1 MNEQPKPNKKPFFYY
16 AMIAMLILML
26 LNAFVFPSLMTPR
39 VTEVSYDKFLDM
51 LSGGQVTVVELQ
63 ENERELY
70 FKAADENGA
79 ERIYSTGVFP
89 DADLQKRLS
98 ESGVTF
104 SAVAPQENST
114 LMNFLFTWIFPTLIL
129 ILPMVLL
136 WRMMQK
142 RMGDGSN
149 MMSFGMGKSNAKM
162 YVAAQTGKTFAD
174 VAGQEEAKEALEEIV
189 DFLHNPDKYR
199 SVGAVMPKGVLLV
212 GPPGTGKTLLA
223 KAVAGEANVPFF
235 SIAGSEFVEMFVGQG
250 AARVRDLFKQA
261 KEKAPCIVFI
271 DEIDTIGKKRDGSGI
286 AGNDEREQT
295 LNQLLSE
302 MDGFDGSSGVVIL
315 AATNRPETLDKALLR
330 PGRFDRRIGFRDVK
344 IEKDRML
351 VNGMPVKLRGACR
364 HDIHPTLGRTTTA
377 ELDSL
382 DVILFKRSN
391 MNFVRT
397 SHYPPTERFLE
408 YCDRY
413 GIYVE
418 SETAVCFVDTYR
430 QKNYAPG
437 KTQDSAE
444 FTPRYLSQCREMVK
458 SFRSHPSILFWSIGN
473 ESVYGTNF
481 QQCWDWVKATDK
493 TRPVIFSYPG
503 SVGEKKPVYDILSMH
518 YQDVNG
524 NLNQW
529 NRSTHGFQ
537 GEGIPA
543 LFDEWAHPACYTY
556 ATLQEDPNIREFWG
570 HSIERM
576 WSGLFDAPGGL
587 GGAIWGYVDETF
599 MLPEPK
605 VGTAFWKEFAR
616 TAKPEDYQGKC
627 VGYGEWGIVDV
638 WRREKPEFW
647 ATKKAYSP
655 VRLMTTEV
663 ASFLSGQ
670 RLLLPLYNRFDHTDL
685 DEIKIRYTYKGVEKE
700 LPAPSIAPHQKGL
713 LVIPAEAWEEGEL
726 LSICFYTATG
736 ELLDAEQV
744 SLGSDYHVRL
754 ADSEASPVN
763 GVLQVEETAGMMTI
777 KGDGF
782 EIPFSKETGLI
793 SNATSKGQ
801 VIIEKGPFLH
811 LDINLNH
818 LTGAEVRKSARKFL
832 TSDSD
837 WKKQSLTYTRKEG
850 AVEVALSGFYQDV
863 QTDILIRISPAG
875 EMNVSYVVAGQPNGY
890 LRETGLSF
898 YLPERLDYLQWERKG
913 MWSCYPEGA
922 FAGNTGETS
931 LYNPKQV
938 RYGENPAQPW
948 SADTHNYYYWAD
960 AGANCDCPLTQMAK
974 GMKENIYRYTLSATG
989 VKAGLTVCSPDAS
1002 LACRTS
1008 KRGDGQLMLYINNR
1022 WDYPEIAWGNY
1033 CKTLEAV
1040 PCYGEMKIRF

>member
-1 MNEQPKPNKKPFFYY
+1 MKQIKIILFAFGCSLLLSGTKAFAQVERLPDEASYPVLQELAGVETPAVLLSGTWQFQYSPDSKWDKIQVPGEPAMQGYAIEHDKPFTYRKSFTVPADYAGKHTILRFDGVYSHARLFVNGTFVREHHGGFTRWETDVTPFVRPGKKNEIRLEVTDRLDDISYASGYAHHPIGGILRDVTLFALPETCLYDFYAETHLDAAYEDAVLKIGYSSPVAGGAEVAYTLTEPSGRRYPLVQSRFPLEEGGNMNELPVKNPLKWDAEHPNLYTLT
-16 AMIAMLILML
+16 I
-26 LNAFVFPSLMTPR
+26 T
-39 VTEVSYDKFLDM
+39 
-51 LSGGQVTVVELQ
+51 LS
-63 ENERELY
+63 
-70 FKAADENGA
+70 K
-79 ERIYSTGVFP
+79 
-89 DADLQKRLS
+89 
-98 ESGVTF
+98 
-104 SAVAPQENST
+104 
-114 LMNFLFTWIFPTLIL
+114 
-129 ILPMVLL
+129 
-136 WRMMQK
+136 
-142 RMGDGSN
+142 DG
-149 MMSFGMGKSNAKM
+149 
-162 YVAAQTGKTFAD
+162 
-174 VAGQEEAKEALEEIV
+174 KEI
-189 DFLHNPDKYR
+189 
-199 SVGAVMPKGVLLV
+199 
-212 GPPGTGKTLLA
+212 
-223 KAVAGEANVPFF
+223 
-235 SIAGSEFVEMFVGQG
+235 
-250 AARVRDLFKQA
+250 
-261 KEKAPCIVFI
+261 
-271 DEIDTIGKKRDGSGI
+271 
-286 AGNDEREQT
+286 
-295 LNQLLSE
+295 
-302 MDGFDGSSGVVIL
+302 
-315 AATNRPETLDKALLR
+315 
-330 PGRFDRRIGFRDVK
+330 GRFDRRIGFRDVK

>member
-1 MNEQPKPNKKPFFYY
+1 MKQIKTILFAFGCSLLLSGTKAFAQVERLPDEASYPVLQELAGVETPAVLLSGTWQFRYSPDSKWDKIQVPGEPAMQGYAIEHDKPFTYRKSFTVPADYAGKHTILRFDGVYSYARLFVNDTFVREHHGGFTRWETDVTPFVRPGKKNEIRLEVTDRLDDISYASGYAHHPIGGILRDVTLFALPETCLYDFYAETHLDAAYEDAVLKIGYSSPVAGGAEVAYTLTDPSGRRYPLAQSRFPLEEGGNMNELPVKNPLKWDAEHPNLYTLT
-16 AMIAMLILML
+16 I
-26 LNAFVFPSLMTPR
+26 T
-39 VTEVSYDKFLDM
+39 
-51 LSGGQVTVVELQ
+51 LS
-63 ENERELY
+63 
-70 FKAADENGA
+70 K
-79 ERIYSTGVFP
+79 
-89 DADLQKRLS
+89 
-98 ESGVTF
+98 
-104 SAVAPQENST
+104 
-114 LMNFLFTWIFPTLIL
+114 
-129 ILPMVLL
+129 
-136 WRMMQK
+136 
-142 RMGDGSN
+142 DG
-149 MMSFGMGKSNAKM
+149 
-162 YVAAQTGKTFAD
+162 
-174 VAGQEEAKEALEEIV
+174 KEI
-189 DFLHNPDKYR
+189 
-199 SVGAVMPKGVLLV
+199 
-212 GPPGTGKTLLA
+212 
-223 KAVAGEANVPFF
+223 
-235 SIAGSEFVEMFVGQG
+235 
-250 AARVRDLFKQA
+250 
-261 KEKAPCIVFI
+261 
-271 DEIDTIGKKRDGSGI
+271 
-286 AGNDEREQT
+286 
-295 LNQLLSE
+295 
-302 MDGFDGSSGVVIL
+302 
-315 AATNRPETLDKALLR
+315 
-330 PGRFDRRIGFRDVK
+330 GRFDRRIGFRDVK
-344 IEKDRML
+344 IETDRML

-960 AGANCDCPLTQMAK
+960 AGANCDRPLTQMAK

>member
-1 MNEQPKPNKKPFFYY
+1 MKQIKIILFAFGCSLLLSGTKAFAQVERLPDEASYPVLQELAGVETPAVLLSGTWQFRYSPDSKWDKIQVPGEPAMQGYAIEHDKPFTYRKSFTVPADYAGKHTILRFDGVYSHARLFVNGTFVREHHGGFTRWETDVTPFVRPGKKNEIRLEVTDRLDDISYASGYAHHPIGGILRDVTLFALPETCLYDFYAETHLDAAYEDAVLKIGYSSPVAGGAEVAYTLTDPSGRRYPLAQSRFPLEEGGNMNELPVKNPLKWDAEHPNLYTLT
-16 AMIAMLILML
+16 I
-26 LNAFVFPSLMTPR
+26 T
-39 VTEVSYDKFLDM
+39 
-51 LSGGQVTVVELQ
+51 LS
-63 ENERELY
+63 
-70 FKAADENGA
+70 K
-79 ERIYSTGVFP
+79 
-89 DADLQKRLS
+89 
-98 ESGVTF
+98 
-104 SAVAPQENST
+104 
-114 LMNFLFTWIFPTLIL
+114 
-129 ILPMVLL
+129 
-136 WRMMQK
+136 
-142 RMGDGSN
+142 DG
-149 MMSFGMGKSNAKM
+149 
-162 YVAAQTGKTFAD
+162 
-174 VAGQEEAKEALEEIV
+174 KEI
-189 DFLHNPDKYR
+189 
-199 SVGAVMPKGVLLV
+199 
-212 GPPGTGKTLLA
+212 
-223 KAVAGEANVPFF
+223 
-235 SIAGSEFVEMFVGQG
+235 
-250 AARVRDLFKQA
+250 
-261 KEKAPCIVFI
+261 
-271 DEIDTIGKKRDGSGI
+271 
-286 AGNDEREQT
+286 
-295 LNQLLSE
+295 
-302 MDGFDGSSGVVIL
+302 
-315 AATNRPETLDKALLR
+315 
-330 PGRFDRRIGFRDVK
+330 GRFDRRIGFRDVK

-529 NRSTHGFQ
+529 NRSTRGFQ

-570 HSIERM
+570 HSIEKM
-576 WSGLFDAPGGL
+576 WSGLFEAPGGL

-850 AVEVALSGFYQDV
+850 TVEVALSGFYQDV

-875 EMNVSYVVAGQPNGY
+875 EMNVSYVVVGQPNGY

-931 LYNPKQV
+931 LYNPKQ
-938 RYGENPAQPW
+938 ENLAQPW
-948 SADTHNYYYWAD
+948 LAVTHNYTI
-960 AGANCDCPLTQMAK
+960 GRMPVQ
-974 GMKENIYRYTLSATG
+974 
-989 VKAGLTVCSPDAS
+989 TVTV
-1002 LACRTS
+1002 R
-1008 KRGDGQLMLYINNR
+1008 
-1022 WDYPEIAWGNY
+1022 
-1033 CKTLEAV
+1033 
-1040 PCYGEMKIRF
+1040 

>member
-1 MNEQPKPNKKPFFYY
+1 MKQIKTILFAFGCSLLLSGTKAFAQVERLPDEASYPVLQELAGVETPAVLLSGTWQFRYSPDSKWDKIQVPGEPAMQGYAIEHDKPFTYRKSFTVPADYAGKHTILRFDGVYSYARLFVNDTFVREHHGGFTRWETDVTPFVRPGKKNEIRLEVTDRLDDISYASGYAHHPIGGILRDVTLFTLPETCLYDFYAETHLDAAYEDAVLKIGYSSPVAGGAEVAYTLTDPSGRRYPLAQSRFPLEEGGNMNELPVKNPLKWDAEHPNLYTLT
-16 AMIAMLILML
+16 I
-26 LNAFVFPSLMTPR
+26 T
-39 VTEVSYDKFLDM
+39 
-51 LSGGQVTVVELQ
+51 LS
-63 ENERELY
+63 
-70 FKAADENGA
+70 K
-79 ERIYSTGVFP
+79 
-89 DADLQKRLS
+89 
-98 ESGVTF
+98 
-104 SAVAPQENST
+104 
-114 LMNFLFTWIFPTLIL
+114 
-129 ILPMVLL
+129 
-136 WRMMQK
+136 
-142 RMGDGSN
+142 DG
-149 MMSFGMGKSNAKM
+149 
-162 YVAAQTGKTFAD
+162 
-174 VAGQEEAKEALEEIV
+174 KEI
-189 DFLHNPDKYR
+189 
-199 SVGAVMPKGVLLV
+199 
-212 GPPGTGKTLLA
+212 
-223 KAVAGEANVPFF
+223 
-235 SIAGSEFVEMFVGQG
+235 
-250 AARVRDLFKQA
+250 
-261 KEKAPCIVFI
+261 
-271 DEIDTIGKKRDGSGI
+271 
-286 AGNDEREQT
+286 
-295 LNQLLSE
+295 
-302 MDGFDGSSGVVIL
+302 
-315 AATNRPETLDKALLR
+315 
-330 PGRFDRRIGFRDVK
+330 GRFDRRIGFRDVK

-960 AGANCDCPLTQMAK
+960 AGANCDRPLTQMAK

>member
-1 MNEQPKPNKKPFFYY
+1 MKQIKTILFAFGCSFLLSGTKAFAQIERLPDEASYPVLQELAGVETPAVLLSGTWQFRYSPDSKWDKIQVPGEPAMQGYAIEHDKPFTYRKSFTVPADYAGKHTILRFDGVYSYARLFVNDTFVREHHGGFTRWDTDVTPFVRPGKKNEIRLEVTDRLDDISYASGYAHHPIGGILRDVTLFALPETCLYDFYAETHLDAAYEDAVLKIGYSSPVVGGAEVAYTLADPSGRRYPLAQSRFPLKEGGNMNELPVKNPLKWDAEHPNLYT
-16 AMIAMLILML
+16 L
-26 LNAFVFPSLMTPR
+26 T
-39 VTEVSYDKFLDM
+39 VT
-51 LSGGQVTVVELQ
+51 LS
-63 ENERELY
+63 
-70 FKAADENGA
+70 K
-79 ERIYSTGVFP
+79 
-89 DADLQKRLS
+89 
-98 ESGVTF
+98 
-104 SAVAPQENST
+104 
-114 LMNFLFTWIFPTLIL
+114 
-129 ILPMVLL
+129 
-136 WRMMQK
+136 
-142 RMGDGSN
+142 DG
-149 MMSFGMGKSNAKM
+149 
-162 YVAAQTGKTFAD
+162 
-174 VAGQEEAKEALEEIV
+174 KEI
-189 DFLHNPDKYR
+189 
-199 SVGAVMPKGVLLV
+199 
-212 GPPGTGKTLLA
+212 
-223 KAVAGEANVPFF
+223 
-235 SIAGSEFVEMFVGQG
+235 
-250 AARVRDLFKQA
+250 
-261 KEKAPCIVFI
+261 
-271 DEIDTIGKKRDGSGI
+271 
-286 AGNDEREQT
+286 
-295 LNQLLSE
+295 
-302 MDGFDGSSGVVIL
+302 
-315 AATNRPETLDKALLR
+315 
-330 PGRFDRRIGFRDVK
+330 GRFDRRIGFRDVK

-793 SNATSKGQ
+793 CNATSKGQ

-989 VKAGLTVCSPDAS
+989 GGAGLTVCSSDAS

-1033 CKTLEAV
+1033 CKTLEVV

>member
-1 MNEQPKPNKKPFFYY
+1 MKQIKIILFAFGCSLLLSGTKAFAQIERLPDEASYPVLQELAGVETPAVLLSGTWQFRYSPDSKWDKIQVPGEPAMQGYAIEHDKPFTYRKSFTVPVDYAGKHTILRFDGVYSHARLFVNGTFVREHHGGFTRWDTDVTPFVRPGKKNEIRLEVTDRLDDISYASGYAHHPIGGILRDVTLFALPETCLYDFYAETHLDAAYEDAVLKIGYSSPVAGGAEVAYTLTEPSGRHYLLAQSRFPLEEGGNMNELPVKNPLKWDAEHPNLYT
-16 AMIAMLILML
+16 L
-26 LNAFVFPSLMTPR
+26 T
-39 VTEVSYDKFLDM
+39 VT
-51 LSGGQVTVVELQ
+51 LS
-63 ENERELY
+63 
-70 FKAADENGA
+70 K
-79 ERIYSTGVFP
+79 
-89 DADLQKRLS
+89 
-98 ESGVTF
+98 
-104 SAVAPQENST
+104 
-114 LMNFLFTWIFPTLIL
+114 
-129 ILPMVLL
+129 
-136 WRMMQK
+136 
-142 RMGDGSN
+142 DG
-149 MMSFGMGKSNAKM
+149 
-162 YVAAQTGKTFAD
+162 
-174 VAGQEEAKEALEEIV
+174 KEI
-189 DFLHNPDKYR
+189 
-199 SVGAVMPKGVLLV
+199 
-212 GPPGTGKTLLA
+212 
-223 KAVAGEANVPFF
+223 
-235 SIAGSEFVEMFVGQG
+235 
-250 AARVRDLFKQA
+250 
-261 KEKAPCIVFI
+261 
-271 DEIDTIGKKRDGSGI
+271 
-286 AGNDEREQT
+286 
-295 LNQLLSE
+295 
-302 MDGFDGSSGVVIL
+302 
-315 AATNRPETLDKALLR
+315 
-330 PGRFDRRIGFRDVK
+330 GRFDRRIGFRDVK

-503 SVGEKKPVYDILSMH
+503 SVGEKEPVYDILSMH

-529 NRSTHGFQ
+529 NRSTRGFQ

-763 GVLQVEETAGMMTI
+763 GVLLVEETVGMMTI

-793 SNATSKGQ
+793 CNATSKGQ

-960 AGANCDCPLTQMAK
+960 AGANCDRPLTQMAK

-989 VKAGLTVCSPDAS
+989 GGAGLTVCSSDAS

-1033 CKTLEAV
+1033 CKTLEVV
-1040 PCYGEMKIRF
+1040 PYYGEMKIRF

>member
-1 MNEQPKPNKKPFFYY
+1 MKPPVLQELAGVETPAVLLSGTWQFRYSPDSKWDKIQVPGEPAMQGYAIEHDKPFTYRKSFTVPADYAGKHTILRFDGVYSYARLFVNDTFVREHHGGFTRWDTDVPPFVRPGKKNEIRLEVTDRLDDISYASGYAHHPIGGILRDVTLFALPETCLYDFYAETHLDAAYEDAVLKIGYSSPVVGGAEVAYTLADPSGRRYPLAQSRFPLKEGGNMNELPVKNPLKWDAEHPNLYT
-16 AMIAMLILML
+16 L
-26 LNAFVFPSLMTPR
+26 T
-39 VTEVSYDKFLDM
+39 VT
-51 LSGGQVTVVELQ
+51 LS
-63 ENERELY
+63 
-70 FKAADENGA
+70 K
-79 ERIYSTGVFP
+79 
-89 DADLQKRLS
+89 
-98 ESGVTF
+98 
-104 SAVAPQENST
+104 
-114 LMNFLFTWIFPTLIL
+114 
-129 ILPMVLL
+129 
-136 WRMMQK
+136 
-142 RMGDGSN
+142 DG
-149 MMSFGMGKSNAKM
+149 
-162 YVAAQTGKTFAD
+162 
-174 VAGQEEAKEALEEIV
+174 KEI
-189 DFLHNPDKYR
+189 
-199 SVGAVMPKGVLLV
+199 
-212 GPPGTGKTLLA
+212 
-223 KAVAGEANVPFF
+223 
-235 SIAGSEFVEMFVGQG
+235 
-250 AARVRDLFKQA
+250 
-261 KEKAPCIVFI
+261 
-271 DEIDTIGKKRDGSGI
+271 
-286 AGNDEREQT
+286 
-295 LNQLLSE
+295 
-302 MDGFDGSSGVVIL
+302 
-315 AATNRPETLDKALLR
+315 
-330 PGRFDRRIGFRDVK
+330 GRFDRRIGFRDVK

-503 SVGEKKPVYDILSMH
+503 SVGEKEPVYDILSMH

-616 TAKPEDYQGKC
+616 TAKPEDYPGKC

-655 VRLMTTEV
+655 VRLRTTEV

-670 RLLLPLYNRFDHTDL
+670 RLLLPLYNCFDHTDL

-763 GVLQVEETAGMMTI
+763 GVLLVEETAGMMTI

-793 SNATSKGQ
+793 CNATSKGQ

-948 SADTHNYYYWAD
+948 LADTHNYYYWAD
-960 AGANCDCPLTQMAK
+960 AGTNCDRPLTQMAK

-989 VKAGLTVCSPDAS
+989 GGAGLTELCQNCLVPALDAGS
-1002 LACRTS
+1002 Q
-1008 KRGDGQLMLYINNR
+1008 KNR
-1022 WDYPEIAWGNY
+1022 PY
-1033 CKTLEAV
+1033 
-1040 PCYGEMKIRF
+1040 

>member
-1 MNEQPKPNKKPFFYY
+1 MKQIKTILFAFGCSFLLSGTKAFAQVERLPDEASYPVLQELAGVETPAVLLSGTWQFRYSPDSKWDKIQVPGEPAMQGYAIEHDKPFTYRKSFTVPADYAGKHTILRFDGVYSHARLFVNGTFVREHHGGFTRWDTDVTPFVRPGKKNEIRLEVTDRLDDISYASGYAHHPIGGILRDVTLFALPETCLYDFYAETHLDAAYEDAVLKIGYSSPVVGGAEVAYTLADPSGRRYPLAQSRFPLKEGGNMNELPVKNPLKWDAEHPNLYT
-16 AMIAMLILML
+16 L
-26 LNAFVFPSLMTPR
+26 T
-39 VTEVSYDKFLDM
+39 VT
-51 LSGGQVTVVELQ
+51 LS
-63 ENERELY
+63 
-70 FKAADENGA
+70 K
-79 ERIYSTGVFP
+79 
-89 DADLQKRLS
+89 
-98 ESGVTF
+98 
-104 SAVAPQENST
+104 
-114 LMNFLFTWIFPTLIL
+114 
-129 ILPMVLL
+129 
-136 WRMMQK
+136 
-142 RMGDGSN
+142 DG
-149 MMSFGMGKSNAKM
+149 
-162 YVAAQTGKTFAD
+162 
-174 VAGQEEAKEALEEIV
+174 KEI
-189 DFLHNPDKYR
+189 
-199 SVGAVMPKGVLLV
+199 
-212 GPPGTGKTLLA
+212 
-223 KAVAGEANVPFF
+223 
-235 SIAGSEFVEMFVGQG
+235 
-250 AARVRDLFKQA
+250 
-261 KEKAPCIVFI
+261 
-271 DEIDTIGKKRDGSGI
+271 
-286 AGNDEREQT
+286 
-295 LNQLLSE
+295 
-302 MDGFDGSSGVVIL
+302 
-315 AATNRPETLDKALLR
+315 
-330 PGRFDRRIGFRDVK
+330 GRFDRRIGFRDVK

-437 KTQDSAE
+437 KTQDSAG

-503 SVGEKKPVYDILSMH
+503 SVGEKEPVYDILSMH

-529 NRSTHGFQ
+529 NRSTRGFQ

-663 ASFLSGQ
+663 PSFLSGQ
-670 RLLLPLYNRFDHTDL
+670 RLLLPVYNRFDHTDL
-685 DEIKIRYTYKGVEKE
+685 NEIKIRYTYKGVEKE

-931 LYNPKQV
+931 L
-938 RYGENPAQPW
+938 
-948 SADTHNYYYWAD
+948 
-960 AGANCDCPLTQMAK
+960 
-974 GMKENIYRYTLSATG
+974 
-989 VKAGLTVCSPDAS
+989 
-1002 LACRTS
+1002 
-1008 KRGDGQLMLYINNR
+1008 
-1022 WDYPEIAWGNY
+1022 
-1033 CKTLEAV
+1033 
-1040 PCYGEMKIRF
+1040 

>member
-1 MNEQPKPNKKPFFYY
+1 MKQIKTILFAFGCSLLLSGTKAFAQIERLPDEASYPVLQELAGVETPAVLLSGTWQFRYSPDSKWDKIQVPGEPAMQGYAIEHDKPFTYRKSFTVPADYAGKHTILRFDGVYSYARLFVNGTFVREHHGGFTRWETDVTPFVRPGKKNEIRLEVTDRLDDISYASGYAHHPIGGILRDVTLFALPETCLYDFYAETHLDAAYEDAVLKIGYSSPVAGGAEVAYTLTEPSGRRYPLAQSRFSLEEGGNMNELPVKNPLKWDAEHPNLYTLT
-16 AMIAMLILML
+16 I
-26 LNAFVFPSLMTPR
+26 T
-39 VTEVSYDKFLDM
+39 
-51 LSGGQVTVVELQ
+51 LS
-63 ENERELY
+63 
-70 FKAADENGA
+70 K
-79 ERIYSTGVFP
+79 
-89 DADLQKRLS
+89 
-98 ESGVTF
+98 
-104 SAVAPQENST
+104 
-114 LMNFLFTWIFPTLIL
+114 
-129 ILPMVLL
+129 
-136 WRMMQK
+136 
-142 RMGDGSN
+142 DG
-149 MMSFGMGKSNAKM
+149 
-162 YVAAQTGKTFAD
+162 
-174 VAGQEEAKEALEEIV
+174 KEI
-189 DFLHNPDKYR
+189 
-199 SVGAVMPKGVLLV
+199 
-212 GPPGTGKTLLA
+212 
-223 KAVAGEANVPFF
+223 
-235 SIAGSEFVEMFVGQG
+235 
-250 AARVRDLFKQA
+250 
-261 KEKAPCIVFI
+261 
-271 DEIDTIGKKRDGSGI
+271 
-286 AGNDEREQT
+286 
-295 LNQLLSE
+295 
-302 MDGFDGSSGVVIL
+302 
-315 AATNRPETLDKALLR
+315 
-330 PGRFDRRIGFRDVK
+330 GRFDRRIGFRDVK

-763 GVLQVEETAGMMTI
+763 GVLLVEETAGMMTI

-793 SNATSKGQ
+793 CNATSKGQ

-850 AVEVALSGFYQDV
+850 TVEVALSGFYQDV
-863 QTDILIRISPAG
+863 QIDILIRISPAG

-960 AGANCDCPLTQMAK
+960 AGANCDRPLTQMAK

-989 VKAGLTVCSPDAS
+989 GGAGLTVCSPDAS

>member
-1 MNEQPKPNKKPFFYY
+1 MKQIKTILFAFGCSFLLSGTKAFAQIERLPDEASYPVLQELAGVETPAVLLSGTWQFQYSPDSKWDKIQVPGEPAMQGYAIEHDKPFTYRKSFTVPADYAGKHTILRFDGVYSYARLFVNDTFVREHHGGFTRWETDVTPFVRPGKKNEIRLEVTDRLDDISYASGYAHHPIGGILRDVTLFALPETCLYDFYAETHLDAAYEDAVLKIGYSSPVAGGAEVAYTLTEPSGRRYPLVQSRFPLEEGGNMNELPVKNPLKWDAEHPNLYTLT
-16 AMIAMLILML
+16 I
-26 LNAFVFPSLMTPR
+26 T
-39 VTEVSYDKFLDM
+39 
-51 LSGGQVTVVELQ
+51 LS
-63 ENERELY
+63 
-70 FKAADENGA
+70 K
-79 ERIYSTGVFP
+79 
-89 DADLQKRLS
+89 
-98 ESGVTF
+98 
-104 SAVAPQENST
+104 
-114 LMNFLFTWIFPTLIL
+114 
-129 ILPMVLL
+129 
-136 WRMMQK
+136 
-142 RMGDGSN
+142 DG
-149 MMSFGMGKSNAKM
+149 
-162 YVAAQTGKTFAD
+162 
-174 VAGQEEAKEALEEIV
+174 KEI
-189 DFLHNPDKYR
+189 
-199 SVGAVMPKGVLLV
+199 
-212 GPPGTGKTLLA
+212 
-223 KAVAGEANVPFF
+223 
-235 SIAGSEFVEMFVGQG
+235 
-250 AARVRDLFKQA
+250 
-261 KEKAPCIVFI
+261 
-271 DEIDTIGKKRDGSGI
+271 
-286 AGNDEREQT
+286 
-295 LNQLLSE
+295 
-302 MDGFDGSSGVVIL
+302 
-315 AATNRPETLDKALLR
+315 
-330 PGRFDRRIGFRDVK
+330 GRFDRRIGFRDVK

-989 VKAGLTVCSPDAS
+989 GGAGLTVCSPDAS

>member
-1 MNEQPKPNKKPFFYY
+1 MKQIKIILFAFGCSLLLSGTKAFAQIERLPDEASYPVLQELAGVETPAVLLSGTWQFQYSPDSKWDKIQVPGEPAMQGYAIEHDKPFTYRKSFTVPADYAGKHTILRFDGVYSHARLFVNGTFVREHHGGFTRWETDVTPFVRPGKKNEIRLEVTDRLDDISYASGYAHHPIGGILRDVTLFALPETCLYDFYAETHLDAAYEDAVLKIGYSSPVAGGAEVAYTLTEPSGRRYPLVQSRFPLEEGGNMNELPVKNPLKWDAEHPNLYTLT
-16 AMIAMLILML
+16 I
-26 LNAFVFPSLMTPR
+26 T
-39 VTEVSYDKFLDM
+39 
-51 LSGGQVTVVELQ
+51 LS
-63 ENERELY
+63 
-70 FKAADENGA
+70 K
-79 ERIYSTGVFP
+79 
-89 DADLQKRLS
+89 
-98 ESGVTF
+98 
-104 SAVAPQENST
+104 
-114 LMNFLFTWIFPTLIL
+114 
-129 ILPMVLL
+129 
-136 WRMMQK
+136 
-142 RMGDGSN
+142 DG
-149 MMSFGMGKSNAKM
+149 
-162 YVAAQTGKTFAD
+162 
-174 VAGQEEAKEALEEIV
+174 KEI
-189 DFLHNPDKYR
+189 
-199 SVGAVMPKGVLLV
+199 
-212 GPPGTGKTLLA
+212 
-223 KAVAGEANVPFF
+223 
-235 SIAGSEFVEMFVGQG
+235 
-250 AARVRDLFKQA
+250 
-261 KEKAPCIVFI
+261 
-271 DEIDTIGKKRDGSGI
+271 
-286 AGNDEREQT
+286 
-295 LNQLLSE
+295 
-302 MDGFDGSSGVVIL
+302 
-315 AATNRPETLDKALLR
+315 
-330 PGRFDRRIGFRDVK
+330 GRFDRRIGFRDVK

-670 RLLLPLYNRFDHTDL
+670 RLLLPVYNRFDHTDL
-685 DEIKIRYTYKGVEKE
+685 NEIEARYIYKGEEKKLS
-700 LPAPSIAPHQKGL
+700 LPSVAPHQKGL
-713 LVIPAEAWEEGEL
+713 LTIPAEAWNANEPL
-726 LSICFYTATG
+726 LVSFYTATG
-736 ELLDAEQV
+736 ELIDREQVRLGNEPVHLLDARREQP
-744 SLGSDYHVRL
+744 LD
-754 ADSEASPVN
+754 
-763 GVLQVEETAGMMTI
+763 VEETAELICI
-777 KGDGF
+777 KGTDF

-793 SNATSKGQ
+793 CNATSKGQ
-801 VIIEKGPFLH
+801 VVIEKGPFLH

-948 SADTHNYYYWAD
+948 SSDTHNYYYWAD
-960 AGANCDCPLTQMAK
+960 AGANCTRPLTQMAK
-974 GMKENIYRYTLSATG
+974 GMKENIYRYTLSAAG
-989 VKAGLTVCSPDAS
+989 EKEGLTVSSPDAS
-1002 LACRTS
+1002 LACRAS
-1008 KRGDGQLMLYINNR
+1008 KKGDGQLMLYINNR

>member
-1 MNEQPKPNKKPFFYY
+1 MKQIKTILFAFGCSFLLSGTKAFAQIERLPDEASYPVLQELAGVETPAVLLSGTWQFQYSPDSKWDKIQVPGEPAMQGYAIEHDKPFTYRKSFTVPADYAGKHTILRFDGVYSHARLFVNGTFVREHHGGFTRWETDVTPFVRPGKKNEIRLEVTDRLDDISYASGYAHHPIGGILRDVTLFALPETCLYDFYAETHLDAAYEDAVLKIGYSSPVAGGAEVAYTLTEPSGRRYPLVQSRFPLEEGGNMNELPVKNPLKWDAEHPNLYTLT
-16 AMIAMLILML
+16 I
-26 LNAFVFPSLMTPR
+26 T
-39 VTEVSYDKFLDM
+39 
-51 LSGGQVTVVELQ
+51 LS
-63 ENERELY
+63 
-70 FKAADENGA
+70 K
-79 ERIYSTGVFP
+79 
-89 DADLQKRLS
+89 
-98 ESGVTF
+98 
-104 SAVAPQENST
+104 
-114 LMNFLFTWIFPTLIL
+114 
-129 ILPMVLL
+129 
-136 WRMMQK
+136 
-142 RMGDGSN
+142 DG
-149 MMSFGMGKSNAKM
+149 
-162 YVAAQTGKTFAD
+162 
-174 VAGQEEAKEALEEIV
+174 KEI
-189 DFLHNPDKYR
+189 
-199 SVGAVMPKGVLLV
+199 
-212 GPPGTGKTLLA
+212 
-223 KAVAGEANVPFF
+223 
-235 SIAGSEFVEMFVGQG
+235 
-250 AARVRDLFKQA
+250 
-261 KEKAPCIVFI
+261 
-271 DEIDTIGKKRDGSGI
+271 
-286 AGNDEREQT
+286 
-295 LNQLLSE
+295 
-302 MDGFDGSSGVVIL
+302 
-315 AATNRPETLDKALLR
+315 
-330 PGRFDRRIGFRDVK
+330 GRFDRRIGFRDVK

-948 SADTHNYYYWAD
+948 SADTHNYY
-960 AGANCDCPLTQMAK
+960 
-974 GMKENIYRYTLSATG
+974 LS
-989 VKAGLTVCSPDAS
+989 L
-1002 LACRTS
+1002 
-1008 KRGDGQLMLYINNR
+1008 IH
-1022 WDYPEIAWGNY
+1022 I
-1033 CKTLEAV
+1033 
-1040 PCYGEMKIRF
+1040 

>member
-1 MNEQPKPNKKPFFYY
+1 MKQIKTILFAFGCSLLLSGTKAFAQVERLPDEASYPVLQELAGVETPAVLLSGTWQFRYSPDSKWDKIQVPGEPAMQGYAIEHDKPFTYRKSFTVPADYAGKHTILRFDGVYSYARLFVNGTFVREHHGGFTRWETDVTPFVRPGKKNEIRLEVTDRLDDISYASGYAHHPIGGILRDVTLFALPETCLYDFYAETHLDAAYEDAVLKIGYSSPVAGGAEVAYTLTDPSGRRYPLAQSRFPLEEGGNMNELPVKNPLKWDAEHPNLYTLT
-16 AMIAMLILML
+16 I
-26 LNAFVFPSLMTPR
+26 T
-39 VTEVSYDKFLDM
+39 
-51 LSGGQVTVVELQ
+51 LS
-63 ENERELY
+63 
-70 FKAADENGA
+70 K
-79 ERIYSTGVFP
+79 
-89 DADLQKRLS
+89 
-98 ESGVTF
+98 
-104 SAVAPQENST
+104 
-114 LMNFLFTWIFPTLIL
+114 
-129 ILPMVLL
+129 
-136 WRMMQK
+136 
-142 RMGDGSN
+142 DG
-149 MMSFGMGKSNAKM
+149 
-162 YVAAQTGKTFAD
+162 
-174 VAGQEEAKEALEEIV
+174 KEI
-189 DFLHNPDKYR
+189 
-199 SVGAVMPKGVLLV
+199 
-212 GPPGTGKTLLA
+212 
-223 KAVAGEANVPFF
+223 
-235 SIAGSEFVEMFVGQG
+235 
-250 AARVRDLFKQA
+250 
-261 KEKAPCIVFI
+261 
-271 DEIDTIGKKRDGSGI
+271 
-286 AGNDEREQT
+286 
-295 LNQLLSE
+295 
-302 MDGFDGSSGVVIL
+302 
-315 AATNRPETLDKALLR
+315 
-330 PGRFDRRIGFRDVK
+330 GRFDRRIGFRDVK

-685 DEIKIRYTYKGVEKE
+685 DEIKIRYTYKGLEKE

-763 GVLQVEETAGMMTI
+763 GVLLVEETAGMMTI

-793 SNATSKGQ
+793 CNATSKGQ

-850 AVEVALSGFYQDV
+850 TVEVALSGFYQDV

-960 AGANCDCPLTQMAK
+960 AGANCDRPLTQMAK

>member
-1 MNEQPKPNKKPFFYY
+1 MKQIKTILFAFGCSFLLSGTKAFAQIERLPDEASYPVLQELAGVETPAVLLSGTWQFQYSPDSKWDKIQVPGEPAMQGYAIEHDKPFTYRKSFTVPADYAGKHTILRFDGVYSHARLFVNGTFVREHHGGFTRWETDVTPFVRPGKKNEIRLEVTDRLDDISYASGYAHHPIGGILRDVTLFALPETCLYDFYAETHLDAAYEDAVLKIGYSSPVAGGAEVAYTLTEPSGRRYPLVQSRFPLEEGGNMNELPVKNPLKWDAEHPNLYTLT
-16 AMIAMLILML
+16 I
-26 LNAFVFPSLMTPR
+26 T
-39 VTEVSYDKFLDM
+39 
-51 LSGGQVTVVELQ
+51 LS
-63 ENERELY
+63 
-70 FKAADENGA
+70 K
-79 ERIYSTGVFP
+79 
-89 DADLQKRLS
+89 
-98 ESGVTF
+98 
-104 SAVAPQENST
+104 
-114 LMNFLFTWIFPTLIL
+114 
-129 ILPMVLL
+129 
-136 WRMMQK
+136 
-142 RMGDGSN
+142 DG
-149 MMSFGMGKSNAKM
+149 
-162 YVAAQTGKTFAD
+162 
-174 VAGQEEAKEALEEIV
+174 KEI
-189 DFLHNPDKYR
+189 
-199 SVGAVMPKGVLLV
+199 
-212 GPPGTGKTLLA
+212 
-223 KAVAGEANVPFF
+223 
-235 SIAGSEFVEMFVGQG
+235 
-250 AARVRDLFKQA
+250 
-261 KEKAPCIVFI
+261 
-271 DEIDTIGKKRDGSGI
+271 
-286 AGNDEREQT
+286 
-295 LNQLLSE
+295 
-302 MDGFDGSSGVVIL
+302 
-315 AATNRPETLDKALLR
+315 
-330 PGRFDRRIGFRDVK
+330 GRFDRRIGFRDVK

-837 WKKQSLTYTRKEG
+837 WKK
-850 AVEVALSGFYQDV
+850 
-863 QTDILIRISPAG
+863 
-875 EMNVSYVVAGQPNGY
+875 
-890 LRETGLSF
+890 
-898 YLPERLDYLQWERKG
+898 
-913 MWSCYPEGA
+913 
-922 FAGNTGETS
+922 
-931 LYNPKQV
+931 
-938 RYGENPAQPW
+938 
-948 SADTHNYYYWAD
+948 
-960 AGANCDCPLTQMAK
+960 
-974 GMKENIYRYTLSATG
+974 
-989 VKAGLTVCSPDAS
+989 
-1002 LACRTS
+1002 
-1008 KRGDGQLMLYINNR
+1008 
-1022 WDYPEIAWGNY
+1022 
-1033 CKTLEAV
+1033 
-1040 PCYGEMKIRF
+1040 

>member
-1 MNEQPKPNKKPFFYY
+1 MKQIKTILFAFGCSFLLSGTKAFAQIERLPDEASYPVLQELAGVETPAVLLSGTWQFQYSPDSKWDKIQVPGEPAMQGYAIEHDKPFTYRKSFTVPADYAGKHTILRFDGVYSHARLFVNGTFVREHHGGFTRWETDITPFVRPGKKNEIRLEVTDRLDDISYASGYAHHPIGGILRDVTLFALPETCLYDFYAETHLDAAYEDAVLKIGYSSPVVGGAEVAYTLADPSGRRYPLAQSRFPLKEGGNMNELPVKNPLKWDAEHPNLYT
-16 AMIAMLILML
+16 L
-26 LNAFVFPSLMTPR
+26 T
-39 VTEVSYDKFLDM
+39 VT
-51 LSGGQVTVVELQ
+51 LS
-63 ENERELY
+63 
-70 FKAADENGA
+70 K
-79 ERIYSTGVFP
+79 
-89 DADLQKRLS
+89 
-98 ESGVTF
+98 
-104 SAVAPQENST
+104 
-114 LMNFLFTWIFPTLIL
+114 
-129 ILPMVLL
+129 
-136 WRMMQK
+136 
-142 RMGDGSN
+142 DG
-149 MMSFGMGKSNAKM
+149 
-162 YVAAQTGKTFAD
+162 
-174 VAGQEEAKEALEEIV
+174 KEI
-189 DFLHNPDKYR
+189 
-199 SVGAVMPKGVLLV
+199 
-212 GPPGTGKTLLA
+212 
-223 KAVAGEANVPFF
+223 
-235 SIAGSEFVEMFVGQG
+235 
-250 AARVRDLFKQA
+250 
-261 KEKAPCIVFI
+261 
-271 DEIDTIGKKRDGSGI
+271 
-286 AGNDEREQT
+286 
-295 LNQLLSE
+295 
-302 MDGFDGSSGVVIL
+302 
-315 AATNRPETLDKALLR
+315 
-330 PGRFDRRIGFRDVK
+330 GRFDRRIGFRDVK

-670 RLLLPLYNRFDHTDL
+670 RLLLPLYNCFDHTDL

-793 SNATSKGQ
+793 CNATSKGQ

-948 SADTHNYYYWAD
+948 SSDTHNYYYWAD
-960 AGANCDCPLTQMAK
+960 AGANCTRPLTQMAK
-974 GMKENIYRYTLSATG
+974 GMKENIYRYTLSAAG
-989 VKAGLTVCSPDAS
+989 EKEGLTVSSPDAS
-1002 LACRTS
+1002 LACRAS
-1008 KRGDGQLMLYINNR
+1008 KKGDGQLMLYINNR

>member
-1 MNEQPKPNKKPFFYY
+1 MKQIKTILFAFGCSLLLSGTKAFAQVERLPDEASYPVLQELAGVETPAVLLSGTWQFRYSPDSKWDKIQVPGEPAMQGYAIEHDKPFTYRKSFTVPADYAGKHTILRFDGVYSYARLFVNDTFVREHHGGFTRWDTDITPFVRPGKKNEIRLEVTDRLDDISYASGYAHHPIGGILRDVTLFALPETCLYDFYAETHLDAAYEDAVLKIGYSSPVAGGAEVAYTLTEPSGRRYPLAQSRFPLEEGGNMNELPVKNPLKWDAEHPNLYTLT
-16 AMIAMLILML
+16 I
-26 LNAFVFPSLMTPR
+26 T
-39 VTEVSYDKFLDM
+39 
-51 LSGGQVTVVELQ
+51 LS
-63 ENERELY
+63 
-70 FKAADENGA
+70 K
-79 ERIYSTGVFP
+79 
-89 DADLQKRLS
+89 
-98 ESGVTF
+98 
-104 SAVAPQENST
+104 
-114 LMNFLFTWIFPTLIL
+114 
-129 ILPMVLL
+129 
-136 WRMMQK
+136 
-142 RMGDGSN
+142 DG
-149 MMSFGMGKSNAKM
+149 
-162 YVAAQTGKTFAD
+162 
-174 VAGQEEAKEALEEIV
+174 KEI
-189 DFLHNPDKYR
+189 
-199 SVGAVMPKGVLLV
+199 
-212 GPPGTGKTLLA
+212 
-223 KAVAGEANVPFF
+223 
-235 SIAGSEFVEMFVGQG
+235 
-250 AARVRDLFKQA
+250 
-261 KEKAPCIVFI
+261 
-271 DEIDTIGKKRDGSGI
+271 
-286 AGNDEREQT
+286 
-295 LNQLLSE
+295 
-302 MDGFDGSSGVVIL
+302 
-315 AATNRPETLDKALLR
+315 
-330 PGRFDRRIGFRDVK
+330 GRFDRRIGFRDVK

-503 SVGEKKPVYDILSMH
+503 SVGEKEPVYDILSMH

-989 VKAGLTVCSPDAS
+989 GGAGLTVCSPDAS

>member
-1 MNEQPKPNKKPFFYY
+1 MKQIKTILFAFGCSLLLSGTKAFAQIGRLPDEASYPVLQELAGVETPAVLLSGTWQFRYSPDSKWDKIQVPGEPAMQGYAIEHDKPFTYRKSFTVPADYAGKHTILRFDGVYSHARLFVNGTFVREHHGGFTRWDTDVTPFVRPGKKNEIRLEVTDRLDDISYASGYAHHPIGGILRDVTLFALPETCLYDFYAETHLDAAYEDAVLKIGYSSPVIGGAEVAYTLADPSGRRYPLAQSRFPLKEGGNMNELPVKNPLKWDAEHPNLYT
-16 AMIAMLILML
+16 L
-26 LNAFVFPSLMTPR
+26 T
-39 VTEVSYDKFLDM
+39 VT
-51 LSGGQVTVVELQ
+51 LS
-63 ENERELY
+63 
-70 FKAADENGA
+70 K
-79 ERIYSTGVFP
+79 
-89 DADLQKRLS
+89 
-98 ESGVTF
+98 
-104 SAVAPQENST
+104 
-114 LMNFLFTWIFPTLIL
+114 
-129 ILPMVLL
+129 
-136 WRMMQK
+136 
-142 RMGDGSN
+142 DG
-149 MMSFGMGKSNAKM
+149 
-162 YVAAQTGKTFAD
+162 
-174 VAGQEEAKEALEEIV
+174 KEI
-189 DFLHNPDKYR
+189 
-199 SVGAVMPKGVLLV
+199 
-212 GPPGTGKTLLA
+212 
-223 KAVAGEANVPFF
+223 
-235 SIAGSEFVEMFVGQG
+235 
-250 AARVRDLFKQA
+250 
-261 KEKAPCIVFI
+261 
-271 DEIDTIGKKRDGSGI
+271 
-286 AGNDEREQT
+286 
-295 LNQLLSE
+295 
-302 MDGFDGSSGVVIL
+302 
-315 AATNRPETLDKALLR
+315 
-330 PGRFDRRIGFRDVK
+330 GRFDRRIGFRDVK

-437 KTQDSAE
+437 KTQDSAG

-503 SVGEKKPVYDILSMH
+503 SVGEKEPVYDILSMH

-685 DEIKIRYTYKGVEKE
+685 NEIEARYIYKGEEKKLS
-700 LPAPSIAPHQKGL
+700 LPSVAPHQKGL
-713 LVIPAEAWEEGEL
+713 LTIPAEAWNANEPL
-726 LSICFYTATG
+726 LVSFYTATG
-736 ELLDAEQV
+736 ELIDREQVRLGNEPVHLLDARREQP
-744 SLGSDYHVRL
+744 LD
-754 ADSEASPVN
+754 
-763 GVLQVEETAGMMTI
+763 VEETAELICI
-777 KGDGF
+777 KGTDF

-793 SNATSKGQ
+793 CNATSKGQ
-801 VIIEKGPFLH
+801 VVIEKGPFLH

-850 AVEVALSGFYQDV
+850 TVEVALSGSYKDV

-913 MWSCYPEGA
+913 MWSYYPEGA

-948 SADTHNYYYWAD
+948 SSDTHNYYYWAD
-960 AGANCDCPLTQMAK
+960 AGANCTRPLTQMAK
-974 GMKENIYRYTLSATG
+974 GMKENIYRYTLSAAG
-989 VKAGLTVCSPDAS
+989 EKEGLTVSSPDAS
-1002 LACRTS
+1002 LACRAS
-1008 KRGDGQLMLYINNR
+1008 KKGDGQLMLYINNR

>member
-1 MNEQPKPNKKPFFYY
+1 MKQIKTILFAFGCSFLLSGTKAFAQVERLPDEASYPVLQELAGVETPAVLLSGTWQFRYSPDSKWDKIQVPGEPAMQGYAIEHDKPFTYRKSFTVPADYAGKHTILRFDGVYSYARLFVNDTFVREHHGGFTRWETDVTPFVRPGKKNEIRLEVTDRLDDISYASGYAHHPIGGILRDVTLFALPETCLYDFYAETHLDAAYEDAVLKIGYSSPVAGGAEVAYTLTDPSGRRYPLAQSRFPLEEGGNMNE
-16 AMIAMLILML
+16 
-26 LNAFVFPSLMTPR
+26 
-39 VTEVSYDKFLDM
+39 
-51 LSGGQVTVVELQ
+51 
-63 ENERELY
+63 
-70 FKAADENGA
+70 
-79 ERIYSTGVFP
+79 
-89 DADLQKRLS
+89 
-98 ESGVTF
+98 
-104 SAVAPQENST
+104 
-114 LMNFLFTWIFPTLIL
+114 
-129 ILPMVLL
+129 
-136 WRMMQK
+136 
-142 RMGDGSN
+142 
-149 MMSFGMGKSNAKM
+149 
-162 YVAAQTGKTFAD
+162 
-174 VAGQEEAKEALEEIV
+174 
-189 DFLHNPDKYR
+189 
-199 SVGAVMPKGVLLV
+199 LLV
-212 GPPGTGKTLLA
+212 KNPLKWDAEHPNLYTLTITLSKDGK
-223 KAVAGEANVPFF
+223 
-235 SIAGSEFVEMFVGQG
+235 
-250 AARVRDLFKQA
+250 
-261 KEKAPCIVFI
+261 
-271 DEIDTIGKKRDGSGI
+271 EI
-286 AGNDEREQT
+286 
-295 LNQLLSE
+295 
-302 MDGFDGSSGVVIL
+302 
-315 AATNRPETLDKALLR
+315 
-330 PGRFDRRIGFRDVK
+330 GRFDRRIGFRDVK

-960 AGANCDCPLTQMAK
+960 AGANCDRPLTQMAK

>member
-1 MNEQPKPNKKPFFYY
+1 MKQIKIILFAFGCSLLLSGTKAFAQVERLPDEASYPVLQELAGVETPAVLLSGTWQFRYSPDSKWDKIQVPGEPAMQGYAIEHDKPFTYRKSFTVPADYAGKHTILRFDGVYSYARLFVNDTFVREHHGGFTRWDTDITPFVRPGKKNEIRLEVTDRLDDISYASGYAHHPIGGILRDVTLFALPETCLYDFYAETHLDAAYEDAVLKIGYSSPVAGGAEVAYTLTDPSGRRYPLAQSRFPLEEGGNMNELPVKNPLKWDAEHPNLYT
-16 AMIAMLILML
+16 L
-26 LNAFVFPSLMTPR
+26 T
-39 VTEVSYDKFLDM
+39 VT
-51 LSGGQVTVVELQ
+51 LS
-63 ENERELY
+63 
-70 FKAADENGA
+70 K
-79 ERIYSTGVFP
+79 
-89 DADLQKRLS
+89 
-98 ESGVTF
+98 
-104 SAVAPQENST
+104 
-114 LMNFLFTWIFPTLIL
+114 
-129 ILPMVLL
+129 
-136 WRMMQK
+136 
-142 RMGDGSN
+142 DG
-149 MMSFGMGKSNAKM
+149 
-162 YVAAQTGKTFAD
+162 
-174 VAGQEEAKEALEEIV
+174 KEI
-189 DFLHNPDKYR
+189 
-199 SVGAVMPKGVLLV
+199 
-212 GPPGTGKTLLA
+212 
-223 KAVAGEANVPFF
+223 
-235 SIAGSEFVEMFVGQG
+235 
-250 AARVRDLFKQA
+250 
-261 KEKAPCIVFI
+261 
-271 DEIDTIGKKRDGSGI
+271 
-286 AGNDEREQT
+286 
-295 LNQLLSE
+295 
-302 MDGFDGSSGVVIL
+302 
-315 AATNRPETLDKALLR
+315 
-330 PGRFDRRIGFRDVK
+330 GRFDRRIGFRDVK

-529 NRSTHGFQ
+529 NRSTRGFQ
-537 GEGIPA
+537 GGGIPA

-570 HSIERM
+570 HSIEKM
-576 WSGLFDAPGGL
+576 WSGLFEAPGGL

-763 GVLQVEETAGMMTI
+763 GVLLVEETVGMMTI

-948 SADTHNYYYWAD
+948 LADTHNYYYWAD
-960 AGANCDCPLTQMAK
+960 AGANCDRPLTQMAK

-989 VKAGLTVCSPDAS
+989 GGAGLTVCSPDAS

-1033 CKTLEAV
+1033 CKTLEVV

>member
-1 MNEQPKPNKKPFFYY
+1 MKQIKTILFAFGCSLLLSGTKAFAQDRRLPDEAFYPVLQELAGVETPAVLLSGTWQFRYSPDSKWDKIQVPGEPAMQGYAIEHDKPFTYRKSFTVPADYAGKHTILRFDGVYSHARLFVNGTFVREHHGGFTRWETDITPFVRLGKKNEICLEVTDRLDDISYASGYAHHPIGGILRDVTLFALPETCLYDFYAETHLDAAYEDAVLKIGYSSLVAGGAEVAYTLTAPSGRRYPLAQSRFPLEEGGNMNELPVKNPLKWDAEHPNLYT
-16 AMIAMLILML
+16 L
-26 LNAFVFPSLMTPR
+26 T
-39 VTEVSYDKFLDM
+39 VT
-51 LSGGQVTVVELQ
+51 LS
-63 ENERELY
+63 
-70 FKAADENGA
+70 KD
-79 ERIYSTGVFP
+79 
-89 DADLQKRLS
+89 
-98 ESGVTF
+98 
-104 SAVAPQENST
+104 
-114 LMNFLFTWIFPTLIL
+114 
-129 ILPMVLL
+129 
-136 WRMMQK
+136 
-142 RMGDGSN
+142 
-149 MMSFGMGKSNAKM
+149 
-162 YVAAQTGKTFAD
+162 
-174 VAGQEEAKEALEEIV
+174 GQEI
-189 DFLHNPDKYR
+189 
-199 SVGAVMPKGVLLV
+199 
-212 GPPGTGKTLLA
+212 
-223 KAVAGEANVPFF
+223 
-235 SIAGSEFVEMFVGQG
+235 
-250 AARVRDLFKQA
+250 
-261 KEKAPCIVFI
+261 
-271 DEIDTIGKKRDGSGI
+271 
-286 AGNDEREQT
+286 
-295 LNQLLSE
+295 
-302 MDGFDGSSGVVIL
+302 
-315 AATNRPETLDKALLR
+315 
-330 PGRFDRRIGFRDVK
+330 GRFDRRIGFRDVK

-529 NRSTHGFQ
+529 NRSTRGFQ

-570 HSIERM
+570 HSLEKM
-576 WSGLFDAPGGL
+576 WSGLFEALGGL

-685 DEIKIRYTYKGVEKE
+685 NEIKIRYTYKGVEKE

-793 SNATSKGQ
+793 CNATSKGQ

-938 RYGENPAQPW
+938 RYGEIPAQPW

-960 AGANCDCPLTQMAK
+960 AGANCDRPLTQMAK
-974 GMKENIYRYTLSATG
+974 GMKENIYRYTLSAAG
-989 VKAGLTVCSPDAS
+989 GGAGLTVCSSDAS

>member
-1 MNEQPKPNKKPFFYY
+1 MKQIKIILFAFGCSLLLSGTKAFAQIERLPDEASYPVLQELAGVETPAVLLSGTWQFRYSPDSKWDKIQVPGEPAMQGYAIEHDKPFTYRKSFTVPVDYAGKHTILRFDGVYSHARLFVNGTFVREHHGGFTRWETDVTPFVRPGKKNEIRLEVTDRLDDISYASGYAHHPIGGILRDVTLFALPETCLYDFYAETHLDAAYEDAVLKIGYSSPVAGGAEVAYTLTEPSGRHYLLAQSRFPLEEGGNMNELPVKNPLKWDAEHPNLYT
-16 AMIAMLILML
+16 L
-26 LNAFVFPSLMTPR
+26 T
-39 VTEVSYDKFLDM
+39 VT
-51 LSGGQVTVVELQ
+51 LS
-63 ENERELY
+63 
-70 FKAADENGA
+70 K
-79 ERIYSTGVFP
+79 
-89 DADLQKRLS
+89 
-98 ESGVTF
+98 
-104 SAVAPQENST
+104 
-114 LMNFLFTWIFPTLIL
+114 
-129 ILPMVLL
+129 
-136 WRMMQK
+136 
-142 RMGDGSN
+142 DG
-149 MMSFGMGKSNAKM
+149 
-162 YVAAQTGKTFAD
+162 
-174 VAGQEEAKEALEEIV
+174 KEI
-189 DFLHNPDKYR
+189 
-199 SVGAVMPKGVLLV
+199 
-212 GPPGTGKTLLA
+212 
-223 KAVAGEANVPFF
+223 
-235 SIAGSEFVEMFVGQG
+235 
-250 AARVRDLFKQA
+250 
-261 KEKAPCIVFI
+261 
-271 DEIDTIGKKRDGSGI
+271 
-286 AGNDEREQT
+286 
-295 LNQLLSE
+295 
-302 MDGFDGSSGVVIL
+302 
-315 AATNRPETLDKALLR
+315 
-330 PGRFDRRIGFRDVK
+330 GRFDRRIGFRDVK

-529 NRSTHGFQ
+529 NRSTRGFQ

-763 GVLQVEETAGMMTI
+763 GVLLVEETAGMMTI

-793 SNATSKGQ
+793 CNATSKGQ

-948 SADTHNYYYWAD
+948 LADTHNYYYWAD
-960 AGANCDCPLTQMAK
+960 AGTNCDRPLTQMAK

-1033 CKTLEAV
+1033 CKTLEVV

>member
-1 MNEQPKPNKKPFFYY
+1 MKQIKTILFAFGCSFLLSGTKAFAQVERLPDEASYPVLQELAGVETPAVLLSGTWQFRYSPDSKWDKIQVPGEPAMQGYAIEHDKPFTYRKSFTVPADYAGKHTILRFDGVYSYARLFVNDTFVREHHGGVTRWDTDVTPFVRPGKKNEIRLEVTDRLDDISYASGYAHHPIGGILRDVTLFALPETCLYDFYAETHLDAAYEDAVLKIGYSSPVVGGAEVAYTLADPSGRRYPLAQSRFPLKEGGNMNELPVKNPLKWDAEHPNLYT
-16 AMIAMLILML
+16 L
-26 LNAFVFPSLMTPR
+26 T
-39 VTEVSYDKFLDM
+39 VT
-51 LSGGQVTVVELQ
+51 LS
-63 ENERELY
+63 
-70 FKAADENGA
+70 K
-79 ERIYSTGVFP
+79 
-89 DADLQKRLS
+89 
-98 ESGVTF
+98 
-104 SAVAPQENST
+104 
-114 LMNFLFTWIFPTLIL
+114 
-129 ILPMVLL
+129 
-136 WRMMQK
+136 
-142 RMGDGSN
+142 DG
-149 MMSFGMGKSNAKM
+149 
-162 YVAAQTGKTFAD
+162 
-174 VAGQEEAKEALEEIV
+174 KEI
-189 DFLHNPDKYR
+189 
-199 SVGAVMPKGVLLV
+199 
-212 GPPGTGKTLLA
+212 
-223 KAVAGEANVPFF
+223 
-235 SIAGSEFVEMFVGQG
+235 
-250 AARVRDLFKQA
+250 
-261 KEKAPCIVFI
+261 
-271 DEIDTIGKKRDGSGI
+271 
-286 AGNDEREQT
+286 
-295 LNQLLSE
+295 
-302 MDGFDGSSGVVIL
+302 
-315 AATNRPETLDKALLR
+315 
-330 PGRFDRRIGFRDVK
+330 GRFDRRIGFRDVK

-503 SVGEKKPVYDILSMH
+503 SVGEKEPVYDILSMH

-670 RLLLPLYNRFDHTDL
+670 RLLLPLYNCFDHTDL

-763 GVLQVEETAGMMTI
+763 GVLLVEETAGMMTI

-793 SNATSKGQ
+793 CNATSKGQ

-948 SADTHNYYYWAD
+948 LADTHNYYYWAD
-960 AGANCDCPLTQMAK
+960 AGTNCDRPLTQMAK

-989 VKAGLTVCSPDAS
+989 GGAGLTVCSSDAS

-1033 CKTLEAV
+1033 CKTLEVV

>member
-1 MNEQPKPNKKPFFYY
+1 MQGFAIEHDKPFFYKKDFTIPADY
-16 AMIAMLILML
+16 AGKRLILRFDGVYSHARL
-26 LNAFVFPSLMTPR
+26 SVNGKFVREHHGGFTRWETDITSFVRIGKKNEIQLAVVDRLDEISYASGYAHHPIGGILRDVTLFALPESHLYDIGVETHLDSL
-39 VTEVSYDKFLDM
+39 Y
-51 LSGGQVTVVELQ
+51 Q
-63 ENERELY
+63 
-70 FKAADENGA
+70 
-79 ERIYSTGVFP
+79 
-89 DADLQKRLS
+89 DADLRFFCK
-98 ESGVTF
+98 F
-104 SAVAPQENST
+104 S
-114 LMNFLFTWIFPTLIL
+114 
-129 ILPMVLL
+129 
-136 WRMMQK
+136 
-142 RMGDGSN
+142 
-149 MMSFGMGKSNAKM
+149 
-162 YVAAQTGKTFAD
+162 
-174 VAGQEEAKEALEEIV
+174 GQESTEMELRLKDKSGKYVPLSQSRFALSDGQNIFSLPVKNPLKWDAEHPNLYELEI
-189 DFLHNPDKYR
+189 
-199 SVGAVMPKGVLLV
+199 
-212 GPPGTGKTLLA
+212 
-223 KAVAGEANVPFF
+223 
-235 SIAGSEFVEMFVGQG
+235 
-250 AARVRDLFKQA
+250 
-261 KEKAPCIVFI
+261 IVFQN
-271 DEIDTIGKKRDGSGI
+271 G
-286 AGNDEREQT
+286 Q
-295 LNQLLSE
+295 
-302 MDGFDGSSGVVIL
+302 
-315 AATNRPETLDKALLR
+315 ETS
-330 PGRFDRRIGFRDVK
+330 RFSRNIGFREVK
-344 IEKDRML
+344 IIKDRML
-351 VNGMPVKLRGACR
+351 VNGHQVKLRGACR
-364 HDIHPTLGRTTTA
+364 HDIHPTLGRTTTL

-382 DVILFKRSN
+382 DAVLFKQAN

-989 VKAGLTVCSPDAS
+989 GGAGLTVCSPDAS

>member
-1 MNEQPKPNKKPFFYY
+1 MKQIKTILFAFGCSLLLSGTKAFAQVERLPDEASYPVLQELAGVETPAVLLSGTWQFRYSPNSKWDKIQVPGEPAMQGYAIEHDKPFTYRKSFTVPADYAGKHTILRFDGVYSYARLFVNGTFVREHHGGFTRWETDITPFVRPGKKNEIRLEVTDCLDDISYASGYAHHPIGGILRDVTLFALPETCLYDFYAETHLDAAYADAVLKIGYSSPVAGGAEVAYTLTDPSGRRYPLSQSRFPLEEGGNMNE
-16 AMIAMLILML
+16 
-26 LNAFVFPSLMTPR
+26 
-39 VTEVSYDKFLDM
+39 
-51 LSGGQVTVVELQ
+51 
-63 ENERELY
+63 
-70 FKAADENGA
+70 
-79 ERIYSTGVFP
+79 
-89 DADLQKRLS
+89 
-98 ESGVTF
+98 
-104 SAVAPQENST
+104 
-114 LMNFLFTWIFPTLIL
+114 
-129 ILPMVLL
+129 
-136 WRMMQK
+136 
-142 RMGDGSN
+142 
-149 MMSFGMGKSNAKM
+149 
-162 YVAAQTGKTFAD
+162 
-174 VAGQEEAKEALEEIV
+174 
-189 DFLHNPDKYR
+189 
-199 SVGAVMPKGVLLV
+199 LLV
-212 GPPGTGKTLLA
+212 KNPLKWDAEHPNLYTLTVTLSKDGK
-223 KAVAGEANVPFF
+223 
-235 SIAGSEFVEMFVGQG
+235 
-250 AARVRDLFKQA
+250 
-261 KEKAPCIVFI
+261 
-271 DEIDTIGKKRDGSGI
+271 EI
-286 AGNDEREQT
+286 
-295 LNQLLSE
+295 
-302 MDGFDGSSGVVIL
+302 
-315 AATNRPETLDKALLR
+315 
-330 PGRFDRRIGFRDVK
+330 GRFDRRIGFRDVK

-397 SHYPPTERFLE
+397 SHYPPTERFLA

-529 NRSTHGFQ
+529 NRSTRGFQ
-537 GEGIPA
+537 VEGIPA

-960 AGANCDCPLTQMAK
+960 AGANCDRPLTQMAK

>member
-1 MNEQPKPNKKPFFYY
+1 MKQIKTILFAFGCSFLLSGTKAFAQVERLPDEASYPVLQELAGVETPAVLLSGTWQFRYSPDSKWDKIQVPGEPAMQGYAIEHDKPFTYRKSFTVPADYAGKHTILRFDGVYSYARLFVNDTFVREHHGGFTRWDTDVTPFVRPGKKNEIRLEVTDRLDDISYASGYAHHPIGGILRDVTLFVLPETCLYDFYAETHLDAAYEDAVLKIGYSSPVAGGAEVAYTLTDPSGRRYPLAQSRFPLEEGGNMNELPVKNPLKWDAEHPNLYTLT
-16 AMIAMLILML
+16 I
-26 LNAFVFPSLMTPR
+26 T
-39 VTEVSYDKFLDM
+39 
-51 LSGGQVTVVELQ
+51 LS
-63 ENERELY
+63 
-70 FKAADENGA
+70 K
-79 ERIYSTGVFP
+79 
-89 DADLQKRLS
+89 
-98 ESGVTF
+98 
-104 SAVAPQENST
+104 
-114 LMNFLFTWIFPTLIL
+114 
-129 ILPMVLL
+129 
-136 WRMMQK
+136 
-142 RMGDGSN
+142 DG
-149 MMSFGMGKSNAKM
+149 
-162 YVAAQTGKTFAD
+162 
-174 VAGQEEAKEALEEIV
+174 KEI
-189 DFLHNPDKYR
+189 
-199 SVGAVMPKGVLLV
+199 
-212 GPPGTGKTLLA
+212 
-223 KAVAGEANVPFF
+223 
-235 SIAGSEFVEMFVGQG
+235 
-250 AARVRDLFKQA
+250 
-261 KEKAPCIVFI
+261 
-271 DEIDTIGKKRDGSGI
+271 
-286 AGNDEREQT
+286 
-295 LNQLLSE
+295 
-302 MDGFDGSSGVVIL
+302 
-315 AATNRPETLDKALLR
+315 
-330 PGRFDRRIGFRDVK
+330 GRFDCRIGFRDVK

-503 SVGEKKPVYDILSMH
+503 SVGEKEPVYDILSMH

-763 GVLQVEETAGMMTI
+763 GVLLVEETAGMMTI

-793 SNATSKGQ
+793 CNATSKGQ

-960 AGANCDCPLTQMAK
+960 AGANCDRPLTQMAK

-989 VKAGLTVCSPDAS
+989 GGAGLTVCSPDAS

>member
-1 MNEQPKPNKKPFFYY
+1 MKQIKTILFAFGCSFLLSGTKAFAQVERLPDEASYPVLQELAGVETPAVLLSGTWQFRYSPDSKWDKIQVPGEPAMQGYAIEHDKPFTYRKSFTVPADYAGKHTILRFDGVYSYARLFVNDTFVREHHGGFTRWDTDVTPFVRPGKKNEIRLEVTDRLDDISYASGYAHHPIGGILRDVTLFALPETCLYDFYAETHLDAAYEDAVLKIGYSSPVVGGAEVAYTLADPSGRRYPLAQSRFPLKEGGNMNELPVKNPLKWDAEHPNLYT
-16 AMIAMLILML
+16 L
-26 LNAFVFPSLMTPR
+26 T
-39 VTEVSYDKFLDM
+39 VT
-51 LSGGQVTVVELQ
+51 LS
-63 ENERELY
+63 
-70 FKAADENGA
+70 K
-79 ERIYSTGVFP
+79 
-89 DADLQKRLS
+89 
-98 ESGVTF
+98 
-104 SAVAPQENST
+104 
-114 LMNFLFTWIFPTLIL
+114 
-129 ILPMVLL
+129 
-136 WRMMQK
+136 
-142 RMGDGSN
+142 DG
-149 MMSFGMGKSNAKM
+149 
-162 YVAAQTGKTFAD
+162 
-174 VAGQEEAKEALEEIV
+174 KEI
-189 DFLHNPDKYR
+189 
-199 SVGAVMPKGVLLV
+199 
-212 GPPGTGKTLLA
+212 
-223 KAVAGEANVPFF
+223 
-235 SIAGSEFVEMFVGQG
+235 
-250 AARVRDLFKQA
+250 
-261 KEKAPCIVFI
+261 
-271 DEIDTIGKKRDGSGI
+271 
-286 AGNDEREQT
+286 
-295 LNQLLSE
+295 
-302 MDGFDGSSGVVIL
+302 
-315 AATNRPETLDKALLR
+315 
-330 PGRFDRRIGFRDVK
+330 GRFDRRIGFRDVK

-503 SVGEKKPVYDILSMH
+503 SVGEKEPVYDILSMH

-670 RLLLPLYNRFDHTDL
+670 RLLLPLYNCFDHTDL

-763 GVLQVEETAGMMTI
+763 GVLLVEETAGMMTI

-782 EIPFSKETGLI
+782 EIPISKETGLI
-793 SNATSKGQ
+793 CNATSKGQ

-948 SADTHNYYYWAD
+948 LADTHNYYYWAD
-960 AGANCDCPLTQMAK
+960 AGTNCDRPLTQMAK

-989 VKAGLTVCSPDAS
+989 GGAGLTVCSSDAS

-1033 CKTLEAV
+1033 CKTLEVV

>member
-1 MNEQPKPNKKPFFYY
+1 MKQIKTILFAFGCSFLLSGTKAFAQIERLPDEASYPVLQELAGVETPAVLLSGTWQFQYSPDSKWDKIQVPGEPAMQGYAIEHDKPFTYRKSFTVPADYAGKHTILRFDGVYSHARLFVNGTFVREHHGGFTRWDTDVTPFVRPGKKNEIRLEVTDRLDDISYASGYAHHPIGGILRDVTLFALPETCLYDFYAETHLDAAYEDAVLKIGYSSPVAGGAEVAYTLTEPSGRRYPLVQSRFPLEEGGNMNELPVKNPLKWDAEHPNLYTLT
-16 AMIAMLILML
+16 I
-26 LNAFVFPSLMTPR
+26 T
-39 VTEVSYDKFLDM
+39 
-51 LSGGQVTVVELQ
+51 LS
-63 ENERELY
+63 
-70 FKAADENGA
+70 K
-79 ERIYSTGVFP
+79 
-89 DADLQKRLS
+89 
-98 ESGVTF
+98 
-104 SAVAPQENST
+104 
-114 LMNFLFTWIFPTLIL
+114 
-129 ILPMVLL
+129 
-136 WRMMQK
+136 
-142 RMGDGSN
+142 DG
-149 MMSFGMGKSNAKM
+149 
-162 YVAAQTGKTFAD
+162 
-174 VAGQEEAKEALEEIV
+174 KEI
-189 DFLHNPDKYR
+189 
-199 SVGAVMPKGVLLV
+199 
-212 GPPGTGKTLLA
+212 
-223 KAVAGEANVPFF
+223 
-235 SIAGSEFVEMFVGQG
+235 
-250 AARVRDLFKQA
+250 
-261 KEKAPCIVFI
+261 
-271 DEIDTIGKKRDGSGI
+271 
-286 AGNDEREQT
+286 
-295 LNQLLSE
+295 
-302 MDGFDGSSGVVIL
+302 
-315 AATNRPETLDKALLR
+315 
-330 PGRFDRRIGFRDVK
+330 GRFDRRIGFRDVK

-437 KTQDSAE
+437 KTQDSAG

-503 SVGEKKPVYDILSMH
+503 SVGEKEPVYDILSMH

-850 AVEVALSGFYQDV
+850 TVEVALSGSYKDV

-913 MWSCYPEGA
+913 MWSYYPEGA

-948 SADTHNYYYWAD
+948 SSDTHNYYYWAD
-960 AGANCDCPLTQMAK
+960 AGANCTRPLTQMAK
-974 GMKENIYRYTLSATG
+974 GMKENIYRYTLSAAG
-989 VKAGLTVCSPDAS
+989 EKEGLTVSSPDAS
-1002 LACRTS
+1002 LACRAS
-1008 KRGDGQLMLYINNR
+1008 KKGDGQLMLYINNR

>member
-1 MNEQPKPNKKPFFYY
+1 MKQIKTILFAFGCSFLLSGTKAFAQVERLPDEASYPVLQELAGVETPAVLLSGTWQFRYSPDSKWDKIQVPGEPAMQGYAIEHDKPFTYRKSFTVPADYAGKHTILRFDGVYSYARLFVNDTFVREHHGGFTRWDTDVTPFVRPGKKNEIRLEVTDRLDDISYASGYAHHPIGGILRDVTLFALPETCLYDFYAETHLDAAYEDAVLKIGYSSPVVGGAEVAYTLADPSGRRYPLAQSRFPLKEGGNMNELPVKNPLKWDAEHPNLYT
-16 AMIAMLILML
+16 L
-26 LNAFVFPSLMTPR
+26 T
-39 VTEVSYDKFLDM
+39 VT
-51 LSGGQVTVVELQ
+51 LS
-63 ENERELY
+63 
-70 FKAADENGA
+70 K
-79 ERIYSTGVFP
+79 
-89 DADLQKRLS
+89 
-98 ESGVTF
+98 
-104 SAVAPQENST
+104 
-114 LMNFLFTWIFPTLIL
+114 
-129 ILPMVLL
+129 
-136 WRMMQK
+136 
-142 RMGDGSN
+142 DG
-149 MMSFGMGKSNAKM
+149 
-162 YVAAQTGKTFAD
+162 
-174 VAGQEEAKEALEEIV
+174 KEI
-189 DFLHNPDKYR
+189 
-199 SVGAVMPKGVLLV
+199 
-212 GPPGTGKTLLA
+212 
-223 KAVAGEANVPFF
+223 
-235 SIAGSEFVEMFVGQG
+235 
-250 AARVRDLFKQA
+250 
-261 KEKAPCIVFI
+261 
-271 DEIDTIGKKRDGSGI
+271 
-286 AGNDEREQT
+286 
-295 LNQLLSE
+295 
-302 MDGFDGSSGVVIL
+302 
-315 AATNRPETLDKALLR
+315 
-330 PGRFDRRIGFRDVK
+330 GRFDRRIGFRDVK

-503 SVGEKKPVYDILSMH
+503 SVGEKEPVYDILSMH

-670 RLLLPLYNRFDHTDL
+670 RLLLPLYNCFDHTDL

-763 GVLQVEETAGMMTI
+763 GVLLVEETAGMMTI

-782 EIPFSKETGLI
+782 EILFSKETGLI
-793 SNATSKGQ
+793 CNATSKGQ

-948 SADTHNYYYWAD
+948 LADTHNYYYWAD
-960 AGANCDCPLTQMAK
+960 AGTNCDRPLTQMAK

-989 VKAGLTVCSPDAS
+989 GGAGLTVCSSDAS

-1033 CKTLEAV
+1033 CKTLEVV

>member
-1 MNEQPKPNKKPFFYY
+1 MKQIKTILFAFGCSFLLSGTKAFAQVERLPDEASYPVLQELAGVETPAVLLSGTWQFRYSPDSKWDKIQVPGEPAMQGYAIEHDKPFTYRKSFTVPADYAGKHTILRFDGVYSYARLFVNGTFVREHHGGFTRWETDVTPFVRPGKKNEIRLEVTDRLDDISYASGYAHHPIGGILRDVTLFSLPETCLYDFYAETHLDAAYEDAVLKIGYSSPVAGGAEVAYTLTEPSGRRYPLAQSRFPLEEGGNMNELPVKNPLKWDAEHPNLYTLT
-16 AMIAMLILML
+16 I
-26 LNAFVFPSLMTPR
+26 T
-39 VTEVSYDKFLDM
+39 
-51 LSGGQVTVVELQ
+51 LS
-63 ENERELY
+63 
-70 FKAADENGA
+70 K
-79 ERIYSTGVFP
+79 
-89 DADLQKRLS
+89 
-98 ESGVTF
+98 
-104 SAVAPQENST
+104 
-114 LMNFLFTWIFPTLIL
+114 
-129 ILPMVLL
+129 
-136 WRMMQK
+136 
-142 RMGDGSN
+142 DG
-149 MMSFGMGKSNAKM
+149 
-162 YVAAQTGKTFAD
+162 
-174 VAGQEEAKEALEEIV
+174 KEI
-189 DFLHNPDKYR
+189 
-199 SVGAVMPKGVLLV
+199 
-212 GPPGTGKTLLA
+212 
-223 KAVAGEANVPFF
+223 
-235 SIAGSEFVEMFVGQG
+235 
-250 AARVRDLFKQA
+250 
-261 KEKAPCIVFI
+261 
-271 DEIDTIGKKRDGSGI
+271 
-286 AGNDEREQT
+286 
-295 LNQLLSE
+295 
-302 MDGFDGSSGVVIL
+302 
-315 AATNRPETLDKALLR
+315 
-330 PGRFDRRIGFRDVK
+330 GRFDRRIGFRDVK
-344 IEKDRML
+344 IETDRML

-570 HSIERM
+570 HSIEKM
-576 WSGLFDAPGGL
+576 WSGLFEAPGGL

-793 SNATSKGQ
+793 CNATSKGQ

-960 AGANCDCPLTQMAK
+960 AGANCDRPLTQMAK

-989 VKAGLTVCSPDAS
+989 GGAGLTVCSPDAS

>member
-1 MNEQPKPNKKPFFYY
+1 MKQIKTILFAFGCSFLLSGTKAFAQVERLPDEASYPVLQELAGVETPAVLLSGTWQFRYSPDSKWDKIQVPGEPAMQGYAIEHDKPFTYRKSFTVPADYAGKHTILRFDGVYSYARLFVNDTFVREHHGGFTRWDTDVTPFVRPGKKNEIRLEVTDRLDDISYASGYAHHPIGGILRDVTLFALPETCLYDFYAETHLDAAYEDAVLKIGYSSPAVGGAEVAYTLADPSGRRYPLAQSRFPLKEGGNMNELPVKNPLKWDAEHPNLYT
-16 AMIAMLILML
+16 L
-26 LNAFVFPSLMTPR
+26 T
-39 VTEVSYDKFLDM
+39 VT
-51 LSGGQVTVVELQ
+51 LS
-63 ENERELY
+63 
-70 FKAADENGA
+70 K
-79 ERIYSTGVFP
+79 
-89 DADLQKRLS
+89 
-98 ESGVTF
+98 
-104 SAVAPQENST
+104 
-114 LMNFLFTWIFPTLIL
+114 
-129 ILPMVLL
+129 
-136 WRMMQK
+136 
-142 RMGDGSN
+142 DG
-149 MMSFGMGKSNAKM
+149 
-162 YVAAQTGKTFAD
+162 
-174 VAGQEEAKEALEEIV
+174 KEI
-189 DFLHNPDKYR
+189 
-199 SVGAVMPKGVLLV
+199 
-212 GPPGTGKTLLA
+212 
-223 KAVAGEANVPFF
+223 
-235 SIAGSEFVEMFVGQG
+235 
-250 AARVRDLFKQA
+250 
-261 KEKAPCIVFI
+261 
-271 DEIDTIGKKRDGSGI
+271 
-286 AGNDEREQT
+286 
-295 LNQLLSE
+295 
-302 MDGFDGSSGVVIL
+302 
-315 AATNRPETLDKALLR
+315 
-330 PGRFDRRIGFRDVK
+330 GRFDRRIGFRDVK

-503 SVGEKKPVYDILSMH
+503 SVGEKEPVYDILSMH

-670 RLLLPLYNRFDHTDL
+670 RLLLPLYNCFDHTDL

-763 GVLQVEETAGMMTI
+763 GVLLVEETAGMMTI

-793 SNATSKGQ
+793 CNATSKGQ

-948 SADTHNYYYWAD
+948 LADTHNYYYWAD
-960 AGANCDCPLTQMAK
+960 AGTNCDRPLTQMAK

-989 VKAGLTVCSPDAS
+989 GGAGLTVCSSDAS

-1033 CKTLEAV
+1033 CKTLEVV

>member
-1 MNEQPKPNKKPFFYY
+1 MKQIKTILFAFGCSLLLSGTKAFAQVERLPDEASYPVLQELAGVETPAVLLSGTWQFRYSPDSKWDKIQVPGEPAMQGYAIEHDKPFTYRKSFTVPADYAGKHTILRFDGVYSYARLFVNDTFVREHHGGFTRWETDVTPFVRPGKKNEIRLEVTDRLDDISYASGYAHHPIGGILRDVTLFALPETCLYDFYAETHLDAAYEDAVLKIGYSSPVAGGAEVAYTLTEPSGRRYPLAQSRFPLEEGGNMNELPVKNPLKWDAEHPNLYTLT
-16 AMIAMLILML
+16 I
-26 LNAFVFPSLMTPR
+26 T
-39 VTEVSYDKFLDM
+39 
-51 LSGGQVTVVELQ
+51 LS
-63 ENERELY
+63 
-70 FKAADENGA
+70 K
-79 ERIYSTGVFP
+79 
-89 DADLQKRLS
+89 
-98 ESGVTF
+98 
-104 SAVAPQENST
+104 
-114 LMNFLFTWIFPTLIL
+114 
-129 ILPMVLL
+129 
-136 WRMMQK
+136 
-142 RMGDGSN
+142 DG
-149 MMSFGMGKSNAKM
+149 
-162 YVAAQTGKTFAD
+162 
-174 VAGQEEAKEALEEIV
+174 KEI
-189 DFLHNPDKYR
+189 
-199 SVGAVMPKGVLLV
+199 
-212 GPPGTGKTLLA
+212 
-223 KAVAGEANVPFF
+223 
-235 SIAGSEFVEMFVGQG
+235 
-250 AARVRDLFKQA
+250 
-261 KEKAPCIVFI
+261 
-271 DEIDTIGKKRDGSGI
+271 
-286 AGNDEREQT
+286 
-295 LNQLLSE
+295 
-302 MDGFDGSSGVVIL
+302 
-315 AATNRPETLDKALLR
+315 
-330 PGRFDRRIGFRDVK
+330 GRFDRRIGFRDVK

-818 LTGAEVRKSARKFL
+818 LAGAEVRKSARKFL

-989 VKAGLTVCSPDAS
+989 GGAGLTVCSPDAS